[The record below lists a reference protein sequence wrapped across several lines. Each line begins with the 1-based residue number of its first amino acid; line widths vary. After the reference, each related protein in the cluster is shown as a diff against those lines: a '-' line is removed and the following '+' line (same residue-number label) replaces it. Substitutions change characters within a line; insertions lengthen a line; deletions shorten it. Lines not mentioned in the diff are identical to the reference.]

1 MRFPRQET
9 CFRLFCE
16 MKMLDHIAAH
26 SIQVCRVATF
36 LADQLGYADQP
47 GKRRLIRSAALLH
60 DITKTRSFETR
71 ENHAATG
78 ARLLAERG
86 YPEVARIVGQHVRLD
101 AYPGTGVPGE
111 AEIVNYADK
120 RVLHDRIATLQ
131 DRMSYIVQ
139 KYGQDVANRE
149 RILWLWKKTEH
160 MERRI
165 FRSLSFAPVDLVGH
179 PERRRLCPGIR
190 RLPSGLP

>member
-1 MRFPRQET
+1 
-9 CFRLFCE
+9 

-26 SIQVCRVATF
+26 SIQVCRVATL
-36 LADQLGYADQP
+36 LADHLGYAAQP
-47 GKRRLIRSAALLH
+47 GRRSLIRAAALLH

-78 ARLLAERG
+78 AQFLAERG

-101 AYPGTGVPGE
+101 AYPGSGTPGE

-131 DRMSYIVQ
+131 ERMSYILH
-139 KYGQDVANRE
+139 KYGRENVNRQ
-149 RILWLWKKTEH
+149 RILWLWEKTEH
-160 MERRI
+160 VERRI
-165 FRSLSFAPVDLVGH
+165 FSTLSFAPGDLA
-179 PERRRLCPGIR
+179 ERLNAD
-190 RLPSGLP
+190 GLAREFAAYNRICHQLRNTQD